1 MSRILINAAIYT
13 YLMLTAVTFILLV
26 VDDVIFSRKLNK
38 VLNDYGFRTK
48 FSFKKLVSML
58 VITFIES
65 AIPFFHTY
73 LLWDVI
79 MHGAFNFDIVANPDH
94 LNKGDKWLILLNK
107 EEDNNEW
114 N

>member
-1 MSRILINAAIYT
+1 MVQIIINAAIYT
-13 YLMLTAVTFILLV
+13 YLMLTAVTFVFLV

-38 VLNDYGFRTK
+38 VLNEYGVRTK

-73 LLWDVI
+73 LLWDTI
-79 MHGAFNFDIVANPDH
+79 MHGAFNIDIVANPDY
-94 LNKGDKWLILLNK
+94 K
-107 EEDNNEW
+107 NEGGKK
-114 N
+114 

>member
-1 MSRILINAAIYT
+1 MIQIIINAAIYT
-13 YLMLTAVTFILLV
+13 YFLLTVVTFIFLV

-38 VLNDYGFRTK
+38 VLNEYGVRTK

-73 LLWDVI
+73 LLWDTI
-79 MHGAFNFDIVANPDH
+79 MHGAFNVQIYADPDY
-94 LNKGDKWLILLNK
+94 LNKGGKDYGK
-107 EEDNNEW
+107 ED
-114 N
+114 

>member
-1 MSRILINAAIYT
+1 MIQIIINAAIYT
-13 YLMLTAVTFILLV
+13 YLMLTAVTFIALV

-38 VLNDYGFRTK
+38 VLNEYGVRTK

-73 LLWDVI
+73 LLWDTI
-79 MHGAFNFDIVANPDH
+79 MHGAFNIDIVANPDY
-94 LNKGDKWLILLNK
+94 K
-107 EEDNNEW
+107 NEGGKK
-114 N
+114 

>member
-1 MSRILINAAIYT
+1 MIQIIINAAIYT
-13 YLMLTAVTFILLV
+13 YLMLTAVTFIFLV

-38 VLNDYGFRTK
+38 VLNEYGVRTK

-73 LLWDVI
+73 LLWDTI
-79 MHGAFNFDIVANPDH
+79 MHGAFNIQITANPDY
-94 LNKGDKWLILLNK
+94 K
-107 EEDNNEW
+107 NEGGKK
-114 N
+114 

>member
-1 MSRILINAAIYT
+1 MSKILINAAIYT

-38 VLNDYGFRTK
+38 ALKEYGFRTK
-48 FSFKKLVSML
+48 FSFKKLVVGL
-58 VITFIES
+58 VLTFIES

-79 MHGAFNFDIVANPDH
+79 MHGAFNIDVVANPDH
-94 LNKGDKWLILLNK
+94 LKDK
-107 EEDNNEW
+107 
-114 N
+114 

>member
-1 MSRILINAAIYT
+1 MSKILINAAFNT
-13 YLMLTAVTFILLV
+13 YFLLTAVTFILLV

-38 VLNDYGFRTK
+38 VLNDYGVRTK
-48 FSFKKLVSML
+48 FSLKKLVSML

-79 MHGAFNFDIVANPDH
+79 MHGAFTIDIYANPDH
-94 LNKGDKWLILLNK
+94 LNKGDK
-107 EEDNNEW
+107 
-114 N
+114 

>member
-1 MSRILINAAIYT
+1 MVQIIINAAIYA
-13 YLMLTAVTFILLV
+13 YLMLTVVTFIFLV

-38 VLNDYGFRTK
+38 VLNEYGVRTK

-73 LLWDVI
+73 LLWDTI
-79 MHGAFNFDIVANPDH
+79 MHGAFNIQITANPEYK
-94 LNKGDKWLILLNK
+94 NEKKG
-107 EEDNNEW
+107 E
-114 N
+114 

>member
-1 MSRILINAAIYT
+1 MIEIFINAAFNT
-13 YLMLTAVTFILLV
+13 YFLLTAVTFILLV

-38 VLNDYGFRTK
+38 ALNEYGFRTK
-48 FSFKKLVSML
+48 FSIKKLLLML
-58 VITFIES
+58 ELTFAES

-94 LNKGDKWLILLNK
+94 LNKGDK
-107 EEDNNEW
+107 
-114 N
+114 